1 MNVGQ
6 VMTRDVSWVTPEA
19 RLPEIARRMRSED
32 IGSVPVAQDDRL
44 VGMVTDR
51 DIVLRAVAEGG
62 DMERVTARQVMS
74 TGQVLYCYEDESV
87 DHVLENM
94 GDNQVRR
101 LPVVNRDKRL
111 VGIVSLGDL
120 SRAKDA
126 AAGDA
131 LREISQAPPSPTRND
146 AA

>member
-1 MNVGQ
+1 MDVGQ
-6 VMTRDVSWVTPEA
+6 VMTRDVSWVTPDA
-19 RLPEIARRMRSED
+19 KVPEIARRMRSED

-62 DMERVTARQVMS
+62 DMDRITARHVMS

-87 DHVLENM
+87 AQVLENM

-101 LPVVNRDKRL
+101 LPVVSRDKRL

-126 AAGDA
+126 PAGVA
-131 LREISQAPPSPTRND
+131 LREISEAPPSPARND